1 MENNKYIGKSYP
13 IHDSL
18 LKVTGTQKYV
28 CDMDMPN
35 MLHAKLLFSKVA
47 HAKIISIDTS
57 KAEKLDG
64 VVKVFTH
71 LNTSKKLFSSYMY
84 FIDQNCPVDERIFT
98 DKVRYVG
105 DRVAGIVAISKEIAE
120 KAVELI
126 DVVYEELPAL
136 TNITDAMNSDVM
148 IHEKGNI
155 ICENEFNIGNADKIF
170 ADSETVFKDSVHMQR
185 VHHAAMENHAC
196 IAEYKITGEFTVWA
210 PCQSVFAVRNTIG
223 EFFNMPY
230 SDVRVIKTTM
240 GGSFGGKQQVILELI
255 TACLAKGVEG
265 CVKLEYSRT
274 ESILSTTTSHSVD
287 YHIESSVSKD
297 GKIEAMKVNSI
308 IDSGAYVTNAIDL
321 GLASGKKSFRVYKI
335 PNLNYKNKSVYT
347 NMPVS
352 GGFRGW
358 GCPQITTAIELHLE
372 EVARKLKF
380 DPVEF
385 RINNVVRP
393 NDIEPLT
400 KITLGNA
407 RIKECLEEG
416 AKDFEWNEKYKNNG
430 KDSGRYKKG
439 VGAASAGHVNGY
451 FGKVQDVSSMILKMN
466 EDGSFI
472 LNTAVHDQ
480 GCGTLVSMKEIVAEV
495 LDVSMDKVKVLEA
508 DTERSP
514 YDVGTFSS
522 RVTYVCGRCALNV
535 AEKVKDIILERAAI
549 ILNKRKSYMKIE
561 NEFVYVEGN
570 KDIKISFRDISRISQ
585 VEHEFEIIATETY
598 ANTSNPGAYAAH
610 FAEVEVDTYTGMVK
624 VMNYLA
630 VHDVGRAINRG
641 MVEGQI
647 QGAVQMGIGY
657 ALTEEIKIDKN
668 GMPKTKNFK
677 DYVVINA
684 PDMPHVR
691 TKILEFGG
699 DDGPFEAKS
708 IGEVA
713 IVPVMAAIAN
723 AVNNAL
729 GTNIT
734 SFPLTPEKIVAEII
748 KK

>member
-1 MENNKYIGKSYP
+1 MENNKYIGKTYP
-13 IHDSL
+13 IQDSL
-18 LKVTGTQKYV
+18 LKVAGMQKYV
-28 CDMDMPN
+28 CDMSMPN
-35 MLHAKLLFSKVA
+35 MFHAKILFSKVA
-47 HAKIISIDTS
+47 HANIISIDTS
-57 KAEKLDG
+57 KAEKLEG
-64 VVKVFTH
+64 VIKVFTH

-84 FIDQNCPVDERIFT
+84 FMGQNCPVDERIFT

-105 DRVAGIVAISKEIAE
+105 DRVAGVVATSKEIAE
-120 KAVELI
+120 KAVGLI
-126 DVVYEELPAL
+126 DVEYEELPVM
-136 TNITDAMNSDVM
+136 TNPRDAMDSDVQ
-148 IHEKGNI
+148 IHEKGNLI
-155 ICENEFNIGNADKIF
+155 SENEFNIGNADKIF
-170 ADSETVFKDSVHMQR
+170 SDSKIVYKDRVHMQR

-196 IAEYKITGEFTVWA
+196 IAEYKITGEFTVWS

-223 EFFNMPY
+223 EFFDMPY

-240 GGSFGGKQQVILELI
+240 GGSFGGKQQVILELVA
-255 TACLAKGVEG
+255 ACLAKGVEG
-265 CVKLEYSRT
+265 IVKLEYSRT
-274 ESILSTTTSHSVD
+274 ESMLSTTVGSAID
-287 YHIESSVSKD
+287 YDIESSVSD
-297 GKIEAMKVNSI
+297 DAKIEAMKINSI
-308 IDSGAYVTNAIDL
+308 IDSGAYITNAIDL
-321 GLASGKKSFRVYKI
+321 GLASGKKSFRVYRI

-372 EVARKLKF
+372 EVARKLKL

-393 NDIEPLT
+393 DDIEPLT

-407 RIKECLEEG
+407 RIKECLEKG
-416 AKDFEWNEKYKNNG
+416 AEEFGWKEKYKDNG
-430 KDSGRYKKG
+430 KYGERYKKG
-439 VGAASAGHVNGY
+439 VGLASAGHVNGY

-480 GCGTLVSMKEIVAEV
+480 GCGTIVSMKEIVSEV
-495 LDVSMDKVKVLEA
+495 LDISMDKVKVLEA

-514 YDVGTFSS
+514 YDMGTFSS

-535 AEKVKDIILERAAI
+535 AKKVKDLILERAAI

-570 KDIKISFRDISRISQ
+570 KDIKISFRDIARISQ
-585 VEHEFEIIATETY
+585 VEHEFEIIAYETY
-598 ANTSNPGAYAAH
+598 ANTSNPGAYGAH

-624 VMNYLA
+624 ILDYLA
-630 VHDVGRAINRG
+630 VHDVGKALNRG

-647 QGAVQMGIGY
+647 QGGVQMGIGY
-657 ALTEEIKIDKN
+657 ALTEDIKIDKN
-668 GMPKTKNFK
+668 GIPKTKNFK
-677 DYVVINA
+677 DYIVINA

-723 AVNNAL
+723 AINNAL
-729 GTNIT
+729 STNIT
-734 SFPLTPEKIVAEII
+734 SFPMTPEKIIAEIN